1 MSSRPSNSVEVLLP
15 DVVAGGAGP
24 VRPGVDGG
32 TAMGWNWV
40 RGIGVALLTV
50 VWAATAHYTST
61 GNESSGWGAALALT
75 PMSVALALGL
85 WRLPSRWLG
94 ALAGA
99 AVLAGLVVSWPFLKG
114 QVALLYYVEHLGVY
128 LLLSVFFGRTL
139 RGPDE
144 SLVTQ
149 MARRVHG
156 GVLSPAQAAY
166 TRQVTLAWCVFFAGM
181 ALISTLLFLFAP
193 VAAWSTFANLLGGP
207 LIALMFVGE
216 YLWRRHALPEETRAT
231 MADAVRAWKAQRSD
245 KAP

>member
-24 VRPGVDGG
+24 VRPGVGGG

-193 VAAWSTFANLLGGP
+193 VAAWSLFANLLGGP

-216 YLWRRHALPEETRAT
+216 YLWRRRALPEEKRAT

>member
-1 MSSRPSNSVEVLLP
+1 
-15 DVVAGGAGP
+15 
-24 VRPGVDGG
+24 
-32 TAMGWNWV
+32 MGWNWV

-193 VAAWSTFANLLGGP
+193 VAAWSLFANLLGGP

-216 YLWRRHALPEETRAT
+216 YLWRRRALPEEKRAT

>member
-193 VAAWSTFANLLGGP
+193 VAAWSLFANLLGGP

-216 YLWRRHALPEETRAT
+216 YLWRRRALPEEKRAT